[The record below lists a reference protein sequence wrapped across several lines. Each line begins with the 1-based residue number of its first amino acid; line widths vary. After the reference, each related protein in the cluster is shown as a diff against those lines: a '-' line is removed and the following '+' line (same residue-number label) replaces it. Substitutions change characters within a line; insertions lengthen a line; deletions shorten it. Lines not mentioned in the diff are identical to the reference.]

1 MNERAVAARREY
13 FREYAR
19 THRKELRAA
28 QERYWMRRLNAWSRR
43 NSNGGRKR
51 GKAAMPQNRTKTG
64 TFAPGTSGNPG
75 GRPKRTDAQK
85 AAQEAIQALAGEA
98 AELLAAIMRDATA
111 PLPTRLKAAE
121 MVLDRAIGKPM
132 PGLEVKKQQENDAFA
147 AKFGLGRAFG
157 LDDD

>member
-1 MNERAVAARREY
+1 MPRALTIADQFSQRVFYPENRPVSHP
-13 FREYAR
+13 FR
-19 THRKELRAA
+19 
-28 QERYWMRRLNAWSRR
+28 
-43 NSNGGRKR
+43 GRDL
-51 GKAAMPQNRTKTG
+51 
-64 TFAPGTSGNPG
+64 GNPG

>member
-1 MNERAVAARREY
+1 MRRGQAAI
-13 FREYAR
+13 
-19 THRKELRAA
+19 RAA
-28 QERYWMRRLNAWSRR
+28 DR
-43 NSNGGRKR
+43 N
-51 GKAAMPQNRTKTG
+51 
-64 TFAPGTSGNPG
+64 
-75 GRPKRTDAQK
+75 AQK

>member
-1 MNERAVAARREY
+1 
-13 FREYAR
+13 
-19 THRKELRAA
+19 
-28 QERYWMRRLNAWSRR
+28 
-43 NSNGGRKR
+43 
-51 GKAAMPQNRTKTG
+51 MPQNRTKTG

-85 AAQEAIQALAGEA
+85 AAQEAIQALAE
-98 AELLAAIMRDATA
+98 E
-111 PLPTRLKAAE
+111 AAE

>member
-1 MNERAVAARREY
+1 MNTRG
-13 FREYAR
+13 R
-19 THRKELRAA
+19 TGRNCKQHKNAIGCGE
-28 QERYWMRRLNAWSRR
+28 LNAWSRR